1 MSAARRGKAVV
12 TEMIWDGYVAL
23 IRRAALGGLTPEAV
37 KARMR
42 DQVRTVLAGFR
53 RK

>member
-1 MSAARRGKAVV
+1 
-12 TEMIWDGYVAL
+12 MIWDGYVAL
-23 IRRAALGGLTPEAV
+23 IRRASLGGLTTDEV

-42 DQVRTVLAGFR
+42 DQVRTVHAGLR

>member
-1 MSAARRGKAVV
+1 
-12 TEMIWDGYVAL
+12 MIWDGYVAL